1 MLKKLFFA
9 LIFYFTF
16 VSSYANNTYV
26 NAKIANEDFIL
37 SIIPVEKPNSF
48 IDNSFIMSI
57 TPVERP
63 NFKTIKKQNKN
74 TKKKVI
80 NTRKKT
86 IEKKNQTDDK
96 KKEILKSLIKKKREK
111 NEAEENT
118 KKLQNTRELNDLI
131 DKLLSPTVIIKEEK
145 DEKKKNM
152 DNLAKI
158 ILLKQR
164 KKEQIKEKQ
173 IELLKQ
179 QILKEE
185 EEKEKQMILL
195 KEQIKQEEEKKK
207 QIKIELEKQKE
218 EKIKLVLKLKQIK
231 KQMQIE
237 RKKQEEQ
244 TKLVKEKE
252 KTKKLEEL
260 KQKIAKVEKL
270 KALEQEKLKQIEKNK
285 NLITKEKESKQ
296 ETSIEI
302 VKQIEKNLLSS
313 NITTNKPIEL
323 KKAEWNEI
331 DIIDKKE
338 DKEIKQNKNATIV
351 IEKAQPQVNINTLK
365 NKAFSAVSLKEY
377 EIAVKL
383 YKQILEKNKQDNY
396 SKLALATC
404 YQNLKQYGQAK
415 TLYLDLIN
423 IFPNND
429 KIISNLFSI
438 MINDSPYEAVYLLP
452 QLAERFNYS
461 DKIQFQLSIA
471 FSKVKNYTK
480 AVKYMKEA
488 IAIDP
493 TNVVYL
499 YNLAVLYDKMENYP
513 SAQATYKL
521 ALKNIETNNN
531 SVLPYNKINNR
542 INELN
547 KIMQKR

>member
-16 VSSYANNTYV
+16 VSLYANNTYV

-37 SIIPVEKPNSF
+37 SIVPVEK
-48 IDNSFIMSI
+48 
-57 TPVERP
+57 P

-74 TKKKVI
+74 TKKKI
-80 NTRKKT
+80 NTKEKSVR
-86 IEKKNQTDDK
+86 KKNQTNDK
-96 KKEILKSLIKKKREK
+96 KKEILKLLIKKKREK
-111 NEAEENT
+111 NETEENT

-131 DKLLSPTVIIKEEK
+131 DKLLSPTVVIKEEK
-145 DEKKKNM
+145 DKKKKNM

-244 TKLVKEKE
+244 TKLAKEKE

-270 KALEQEKLKQIEKNK
+270 KALEQEKLKQIEENK
-285 NLITKEKESKQ
+285 NLITKENESKQ

-302 VKQIEKNLLSS
+302 VKQIEKNLISS

-338 DKEIKQNKNATIV
+338 DKEVKQNKNATIV

-521 ALKNIETNNN
+521 VLKNIETNNN

-542 INELN
+542 ISELN

>member
-26 NAKIANEDFIL
+26 NAKIANEDFVL
-37 SIIPVEKPNSF
+37 SIIPIKKPNSVV
-48 IDNSFIMSI
+48 DDSFVMSI

-63 NFKTIKKQNKN
+63 NFKTIKKHNKN
-74 TKKKVI
+74 TKKKI
-80 NTRKKT
+80 STKEKPT
-86 IEKKNQTDDK
+86 KKKNQTNDK
-96 KKEILKSLIKKKREK
+96 KKEILKLLIKKKREK

-131 DKLLSPTVIIKEEK
+131 DKLLSPTVVIKEEK

-185 EEKEKQMILL
+185 EEKEKQMMLL

-244 TKLVKEKE
+244 TKLAKEKE

-270 KALEQEKLKQIEKNK
+270 KALEQEKLKQIEENK

-302 VKQIEKNLLSS
+302 VKQIEKNLISS

-338 DKEIKQNKNATIV
+338 DKEVKQNKNATIV
-351 IEKAQPQVNINTLK
+351 IEKAKPQVNINTLK

-521 ALKNIETNNN
+521 VLKNIETNNN

>member
-37 SIIPVEKPNSF
+37 SIVPVEK
-48 IDNSFIMSI
+48 
-57 TPVERP
+57 P

-86 IEKKNQTDDK
+86 TEKKNQTNDK
-96 KKEILKSLIKKKREK
+96 KKEILKLLIKKKREK
-111 NEAEENT
+111 NEAEEKT

-131 DKLLSPTVIIKEEK
+131 DKLLSPTVVIKEEK

-207 QIKIELEKQKE
+207 
-218 EKIKLVLKLKQIK
+218 LVLKLKQIK

-244 TKLVKEKE
+244 TKLAKEKE

-270 KALEQEKLKQIEKNK
+270 KALEQEKLKQIEENK

-302 VKQIEKNLLSS
+302 VKQIEKNLISS

-338 DKEIKQNKNATIV
+338 DKEVKQNKNATIV

-521 ALKNIETNNN
+521 VLKNIETNNN